1 MIQPFFGELFR
12 YPVALELSHNY
23 CSNKCAY
30 CFANLN
36 TPDRKA
42 NVQGVMNQLANHEQ
56 RSDITSLLLQKKIG
70 ICLSN
75 KTDPFAASNYQ
86 IAKPQIEI
94 LNELDIPIA
103 YHTRGGK
110 HLIIDSIKPTLF
122 YISICHTDD
131 AVRKKIEPGATT
143 IEYRWE
149 LAKELISKGHQVV
162 IACNPFVT
170 EWVDEDIYIKNL
182 NDSGVKYIIA
192 QPIHLNN
199 DQLLNMDSREIF
211 DMQKIV
217 KESMKKENK
226 YQKECRSFIDKLLL
240 LGFTVYDTLNF
251 NSTNIMNAWHHG
263 LKGKTFKTYYDFF
276 HWCLKN
282 KQNNEAVFF
291 DEFYDFIK
299 PNFLE
304 EHQEYSLY
312 QYITSIDRRYRK
324 TRQSGLSVKQKM
336 TFKELAQTIWN
347 DNRFPNHLSRV
358 NQFGIV
364 GEIKNKTL
372 FTEVDENN
380 NLIMCF
386 NSNNFANTLVSA
398 NEVLTF

>member
-36 TPDRKA
+36 TPDRAA
-42 NVQGVMNQLANHEQ
+42 NVQVVMNQLAKHES
-56 RSDITSLLLQKKIG
+56 REDITSFLLRSKMS

-94 LNELDIPIA
+94 LNELKIPIA

-110 HLIIDSIKPTLF
+110 HLVVDDIQPTLF
-122 YISICHTDD
+122 YISICHTKEEL
-131 AVRKKIEPGATT
+131 RKRIEPGATSLQ
-143 IEYRWE
+143 YRWE

-162 IACNPFVT
+162 IACNPYVS
-170 EWVDEDIYIKNL
+170 EWIDDDIYIKNL
-182 NDSGVKYIIA
+182 ADSGVKYVIA

-199 DQLLNMDSREIF
+199 DQLLNMDSREVF
-211 DMQKIV
+211 EMKAVV

-226 YQKECRSFIDKLLL
+226 YQKECSDFISKLLS
-240 LGFTVYDTLNF
+240 LGYTVYDTLTF
-251 NSTNIMNAWHHG
+251 NHTNIMEAWHTG
-263 LKGKTFKTYYDFF
+263 LKGATFKTYYDFY

-282 KQNNEAVFF
+282 KQENEAVFF
-291 DEFYDFIK
+291 DEFYEFIK
-299 PNFLE
+299 PDFLGE
-304 EHQEYSLY
+304 NTKYSLY
-312 QYITSIDRRYRK
+312 QYVTSIDRRYRK
-324 TRQSGLSVKQKM
+324 TRQSGLSIEQKL
-336 TFKELAQTIWN
+336 TFKELANIIWN
-347 DNRFPNHLSRV
+347 DNRFPNHISRI

-364 GEIKNKTL
+364 GEIKGKTL
-372 FTEVDENN
+372 YTEVDENKD
-380 NLIMCF
+380 LIMCF